1 MPPKRDY
8 KGNAKA
14 NAPKMPVVRNQ
25 FTPMF
30 ERFRDE
36 LDEHHDRRE
45 RIVKASRDITALSK
59 KIIFSLQRVR
69 KIQGDL
75 PENIEKEIQSRLLEI
90 SKLLSTIAPDVQGIN
105 RYRYSRSLMCIEE
118 LIEALTFAQY
128 MRTQGLMGY
137 DEAVNKVAELS
148 RYADEM
154 DLDVADSPHQ
164 IGDGPSS
171 ETYPAVHVTED
182 DYLGGV
188 FDLSGEMMRFAT
200 TSAALTGKMAG
211 CASATTTTDG
221 RERTIVVD
229 VQDLGSFFEM
239 LPQQHNRS
247 YQNKLETLRT
257 SVLKVEK
264 LGYGLTVRGS
274 ERPAGWMPDEG
285 DDRPMGDDE

>member
-1 MPPKRDY
+1 MRLVFSPFSYRPYNKHVTD
-8 KGNAKA
+8 
-14 NAPKMPVVRNQ
+14 M
-25 FTPMF
+25 T
-30 ERFRDE
+30 
-36 LDEHHDRRE
+36 H
-45 RIVKASRDITALSK
+45 AS
-59 KIIFSLQRVR
+59 VR

-75 PENIEKEIQSRLLEI
+75 PENTETEIQSRLLEI
-90 SKLLSTIAPDVQGIN
+90 SKLLSTMAPDVQGIN

-128 MRTQGLMGY
+128 MRTQCLMGY

-148 RYADEM
+148 RYVDQMEV
-154 DLDVADSPHQ
+154 DT
-164 IGDGPSS
+164 GGPPQPSGEPPS
-171 ETYPAVHVTED
+171 EPYPTVHVTED

-211 CASATTTTDG
+211 CAGATTTTDG
-221 RERTIVVD
+221 RERTIVID

-239 LPQQHNRS
+239 LPQQHTKS

-274 ERPAGWMPDEG
+274 ERPAGWMPEEG
-285 DDRPMGDDE
+285 DDRQMADDE

>member
-8 KGNAKA
+8 KGNAKS
-14 NAPKMPVVRNQ
+14 NAPKVPVVRNAY
-25 FTPMF
+25 TPMF

-75 PENIEKEIQSRLLEI
+75 PENIEKEIQSRLLEV
-90 SKLLSTIAPDVQGIN
+90 STLLASIAPDVQGIN

-148 RYADEM
+148 RPVHKM
-154 DLDVADSPHQ
+154 DVDAEHPPAPDGEASPASH
-164 IGDGPSS
+164 PV
-171 ETYPAVHVTED
+171 VHVTED

-211 CASATTTTDG
+211 SASAMTTTDG

-239 LPQQHNRS
+239 LPQQYHKG

-285 DDRPMGDDE
+285 DDRPEADD

>member
-1 MPPKRDY
+1 M
-8 KGNAKA
+8 
-14 NAPKMPVVRNQ
+14 
-25 FTPMF
+25 
-30 ERFRDE
+30 
-36 LDEHHDRRE
+36 
-45 RIVKASRDITALSK
+45 
-59 KIIFSLQRVR
+59 R
-69 KIQGDL
+69 KIQGEL

-90 SKLLSTIAPDVQGIN
+90 SKLLSTMAPDVQGIN

-148 RYADEM
+148 QYVDEM
-154 DLDVADSPHQ
+154 EVDT
-164 IGDGPSS
+164 GDPPRPS
-171 ETYPAVHVTED
+171 EEPASTSHPTVHVTED

-211 CASATTTTDG
+211 SASATTTTDG

-229 VQDLGSFFEM
+229 VQNLGSFFEM

-247 YQNKLETLRT
+247 YQNKLQTLRT

-274 ERPAGWMPDEG
+274 ERPAGWMPEEG

>member
-8 KGNAKA
+8 KGNTKF
-14 NAPKMPVVRNQ
+14 NAPKVPVVRNEY
-25 FTPMF
+25 TPMF

-59 KIIFSLQRVR
+59 KIIFALQRVR

-75 PENIEKEIQSRLLEI
+75 PENIEKETQSRLLEI
-90 SKLLSTIAPDVQGIN
+90 SRLLSTIAPDVQGIN

-137 DEAVNKVAELS
+137 DEAVDKVAELS
-148 RYADEM
+148 RYVDEM
-154 DLDVADSPHQ
+154 EVDAGDPPHPSAPTALDYQQV
-164 IGDGPSS
+164 
-171 ETYPAVHVTED
+171 VHVTED

-211 CASATTTTDG
+211 SASATTTTDG

-239 LPQQHNRS
+239 LPQQYHKG
-247 YQNKLETLRT
+247 YQNKLDTLRT

-285 DDRPMGDDE
+285 DDRPVGDDE

>member
-1 MPPKRDY
+1 M
-8 KGNAKA
+8 
-14 NAPKMPVVRNQ
+14 
-25 FTPMF
+25 
-30 ERFRDE
+30 
-36 LDEHHDRRE
+36 
-45 RIVKASRDITALSK
+45 
-59 KIIFSLQRVR
+59 R

-75 PENIEKEIQSRLLEI
+75 PETIEKEIQSRLLEI
-90 SKLLSTIAPDVQGIN
+90 SKLLSIIAPDTQGIN

-148 RYADEM
+148 RYADDM
-154 DLDVADSPHQ
+154 DIDEADGSAHTALDSQPV
-164 IGDGPSS
+164 
-171 ETYPAVHVTED
+171 VHVTED

-211 CASATTTTDG
+211 SASATTADG

-239 LPQQHNRS
+239 LPQQHHKS
-247 YQNKLETLRT
+247 YQQKLETLRT

-274 ERPAGWMPDEG
+274 ERPVGWMPDEG
-285 DDRPMGDDE
+285 DDRPRGDDD

>member
-1 MPPKRDY
+1 MLHNPLL
-8 KGNAKA
+8 
-14 NAPKMPVVRNQ
+14 
-25 FTPMF
+25 TPGY
-30 ERFRDE
+30 
-36 LDEHHDRRE
+36 
-45 RIVKASRDITALSK
+45 ITDKFDS
-59 KIIFSLQRVR
+59 VR

-75 PENIEKEIQSRLLEI
+75 PETIEKEVQSRLLDI
-90 SKLLSTIAPDVQGIN
+90 SRLLSSIAPDVQGTN
-105 RYRYSRSLMCIEE
+105 RYRYARSLMCIEE

-128 MRTQGLMGY
+128 MRTQGLMSY

-148 RYADEM
+148 HCADEM
-154 DLDVADSPHQ
+154 DVDEAVDRGGTALDSQP
-164 IGDGPSS
+164 P
-171 ETYPAVHVTED
+171 VHVTED

-211 CASATTTTDG
+211 CASTTTTDG

-239 LPQQHNRS
+239 LPQKHHKS

-257 SVLKVEK
+257 SVLKVEM

-285 DDRPMGDDE
+285 DDRPGGDDE

>member
-8 KGNAKA
+8 KGNTKF
-14 NAPKMPVVRNQ
+14 NTPKVLVVRNEY
-25 FTPMF
+25 TPMF

-59 KIIFSLQRVR
+59 KIIFALQRVR

-75 PENIEKEIQSRLLEI
+75 PGNIEKETQSRLLEI
-90 SKLLSTIAPDVQGIN
+90 SRLLSTIAPDVQGIN

-137 DEAVNKVAELS
+137 DEAVDKVAKLS
-148 RYADEM
+148 RYVDEM
-154 DLDVADSPHQ
+154 EVDVGDSPH
-164 IGDGPSS
+164 PSAPTALNS
-171 ETYPAVHVTED
+171 QSVVHVTED

-188 FDLSGEMMRFAT
+188 FDLSGELMRFAT

-211 CASATTTTDG
+211 GASATTTTDG

-239 LPQQHNRS
+239 LPQQYHKG

-274 ERPAGWMPDEG
+274 ERPAGWMPDEA
-285 DDRPMGDDE
+285 DDRPVGDDE

>member
-1 MPPKRDY
+1 M
-8 KGNAKA
+8 
-14 NAPKMPVVRNQ
+14 
-25 FTPMF
+25 
-30 ERFRDE
+30 
-36 LDEHHDRRE
+36 
-45 RIVKASRDITALSK
+45 
-59 KIIFSLQRVR
+59 R
-69 KIQGDL
+69 KIQGEL
-75 PENIEKEIQSRLLEI
+75 PEHIEKEIQSRLLEV
-90 SKLLSTIAPDVQGIN
+90 SKLLSSIAPEVQGVN
-105 RYRYSRSLMCIEE
+105 RYRYARSLMCIEE

-128 MRTQGLMGY
+128 MRTQSLMSY
-137 DEAVNKVAELS
+137 DEAVAKVAELS
-148 RYADEM
+148 HHAADEM
-154 DLDVADSPHQ
+154 DVDVEGQPPHPPAV
-164 IGDGPSS
+164 GETAPGPH
-171 ETYPAVHVTED
+171 PAVHVTED

-200 TSAALTGKMAG
+200 TSAALTGRMAG
-211 CASATTTTDG
+211 HEAATTTTDG

-285 DDRPMGDDE
+285 DGKPEGDDD

>member
-1 MPPKRDY
+1 MFSPFPSSNSPY
-8 KGNAKA
+8 NISLKG
-14 NAPKMPVVRNQ
+14 
-25 FTPMF
+25 
-30 ERFRDE
+30 
-36 LDEHHDRRE
+36 LH
-45 RIVKASRDITALSK
+45 S
-59 KIIFSLQRVR
+59 VR

-137 DEAVNKVAELS
+137 DEAVSKVAELS

-154 DLDVADSPHQ
+154 DVDVADPPRQ
-164 IGDGPSS
+164 VGDGPSS